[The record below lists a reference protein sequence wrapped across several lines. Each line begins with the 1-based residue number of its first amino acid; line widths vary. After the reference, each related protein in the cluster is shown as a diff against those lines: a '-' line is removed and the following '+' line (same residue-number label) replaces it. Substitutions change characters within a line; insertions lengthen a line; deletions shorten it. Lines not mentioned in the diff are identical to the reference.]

1 MALSW
6 GEDMI
11 EAGDKE
17 PALDMEGATS
27 ARKLGVRCGKLPE
40 EKLVEAK

>member
-17 PALDMEGATS
+17 PALEMGGAAS
-27 ARKLGVRCGKLPE
+27 ARKLGVRCGRLLGD
-40 EKLVEAK
+40 KLVEAK